1 MVVLTAG
8 GVAQPCLDL
17 VKYGVVRFFFKHLFI
32 KQRVSEQNCPALRTG
47 ERHAKT
53 VKINK

>member
-8 GVAQPCLDL
+8 GVAQPCLEL
-17 VKYGVVRFFFKHLFI
+17 VKYGVVRLFFKHPLI
-32 KQRVSEQNCPALRTG
+32 KQRVSEQNCSALRTG

-53 VKINK
+53 FKINK